1 MLRTAFSRREIV
13 KTIMRCATLLLSATL
28 AAITLHAQEI
38 PRLVQ
43 QDGRYALMVDGK
55 PYFELGAQVGNS
67 SGWPGKLEALWPLA
81 AAMHLN
87 TLEVPVYWEQL
98 EPREGQFD
106 DTVVDAVLQ
115 QARAHHTRLILLW
128 FGTWKN
134 GKMHY
139 VPEWVKSNPT
149 RFPRMMTQDG
159 KPIDVLSPNAP
170 ANLAAD
176 ATAFAHFMAH
186 LRKIDG
192 AQHTVIMVQVE
203 NESGSLGSVR
213 DFSATAQKQFNASV
227 PPQIVSALHK
237 PNGTWSQVFGNDADE
252 AFAAWST
259 ATYIDQV
266 AAAGKKEFALPMY
279 VNNWLKSPRAYP
291 VTTIPGDDYPSG
303 GPTINM
309 LDMWKTA
316 APHIDIL
323 APDIYVPNTSR
334 YVDGH
339 ARVPS
344 H

>member
-1 MLRTAFSRREIV
+1 MRLAPMLLLAVLPATMLR
-13 KTIMRCATLLLSATL
+13 
-28 AAITLHAQEI
+28 AQEM

-67 SGWPGKLEALWPLA
+67 SGWPAKLDALWPLA
-81 AAMHLN
+81 TAMHVN

-115 QARAHHTRLILLW
+115 QARAHHVRLILLW

-139 VPEWVKSNPT
+139 APEWVKSNPT

-176 ATAFAHFMAH
+176 AAAFTHFMAH
-186 LRKIDG
+186 LRKAD
-192 AQHTVIMVQVE
+192 AQHSVIMVQVE

-213 DFSATAQKQFNASV
+213 DFSAAAQKQF
-227 PPQIVSALHK
+227 
-237 PNGTWSQVFGNDADE
+237 
-252 AFAAWST
+252 
-259 ATYIDQV
+259 
-266 AAAGKKEFALPMY
+266 
-279 VNNWLKSPRAYP
+279 
-291 VTTIPGDDYPSG
+291 
-303 GPTINM
+303 
-309 LDMWKTA
+309 
-316 APHIDIL
+316 
-323 APDIYVPNTSR
+323 
-334 YVDGH
+334 
-339 ARVPS
+339 
-344 H
+344 